1 MKIQGLPID
10 LDALSQSSQS
20 TTRTLESN
28 TAKATQTTK
37 KSSSELQ
44 LSPLVQF
51 AYTHELSEY
60 SFTSDE
66 TYIGYRSSDN
76 SMALRAHSSKNI
88 SMKQENITIE
98 ATFSA
103 EALGLTAED
112 FEQIGGKPFE
122 FYLSF
127 QQSQLH
133 VEQKISAKTV
143 ETTRTPEEILQDLAK
158 ALSSIMRKKGDKDIS
173 IKLDD
178 EAIRSLLGDAKIS
191 GIFKEILELISLLN
205 SLKLSEGKR
214 EKEEITLS
222 GKGKPYLDYDE
233 SLTVEGEQTN
243 VEIKFTILPP
253 AAKQE
258 ALPESASTTDTST
271 GQEPIDISV

>member
-122 FYLSF
+122 FSLSF